1 MPFSCFDHQ
10 GNRRQEHIAVKP
22 SQTLTYSMT
31 LLKTISNMSSIL
43 NFRMLDMHVVV
54 GIHLKPTSNTTHARP
69 SMTHTTSSCGQVQWG
84 W

>member
-1 MPFSCFDHQ
+1 
-10 GNRRQEHIAVKP
+10 
-22 SQTLTYSMT
+22 MT